1 MVNTMKADLRFHA
14 DLRDFLDKPARSSG
28 RVAHFFNAQGS
39 VKDAIESHG
48 IPHTE
53 VARIVVDRRSVDFTY
68 QVADGDRIDVY
79 SVSELLDVAPTK
91 TLCPPAPNPVRF
103 VLDGHLRR
111 LSHYLRLIGFDTV
124 CEGAWNDDDLVSIQ
138 AREDRILLTRDVG
151 LLKRSAVVRGAYIR
165 ATDPHQQLVE
175 VVRRFHLAR
184 RLDPFTRC
192 LECNGVLSAV
202 DKDEVAGNL
211 PPRTR
216 ELFDDYVM
224 CPACR
229 RVYWQGSHF
238 ARLTHIV
245 QAARDADQAAAAS
258 SLHPLAERD
267 HDDNDAGRE
276 L

>member
-14 DLRDFLDKPARSSG
+14 DLKNFLDKPARSSG
-28 RVAHFFNAQGS
+28 RVTHFFNAPGS

-53 VARIVVDRRSVDFTY
+53 VARILVDRRSVGFSY
-68 QVADGDRIDVY
+68 QVIDGDQIDVY
-79 SVSELLDVAPTK
+79 SVSELLDVDPAG
-91 TLCPPAPNPVRF
+91 TLCPAAPNPVRF

-124 CEGAWNDDDLVSIQ
+124 CEAGWNDDDLVSIQ
-138 AREDRILLTRDVG
+138 TREDRILLTRDVG
-151 LLKRSAVVRGAYIR
+151 LLKRSAVVRGSYIR
-165 ATDPHQQLVE
+165 ATDPHRQLVE

-192 LECNGVLSAV
+192 LECNGVLSVV

-211 PPRTR
+211 PPKTR

-224 CPACR
+224 CPGCR
-229 RVYWQGSHF
+229 RVYWRGSHF
-238 ARLTHIV
+238 ARLTRIV
-245 QAARDADQAAAAS
+245 QAARDA
-258 SLHPLAERD
+258 
-267 HDDNDAGRE
+267 G
-276 L
+276 